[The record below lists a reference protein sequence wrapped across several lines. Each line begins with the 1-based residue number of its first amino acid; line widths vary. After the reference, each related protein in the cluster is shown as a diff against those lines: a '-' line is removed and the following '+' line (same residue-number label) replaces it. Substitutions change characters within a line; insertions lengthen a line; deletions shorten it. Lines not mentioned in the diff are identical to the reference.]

1 MSLKFFNTLTH
12 RLEEFHPLDPA
23 GKRVGIYTC
32 GPTVYDFAHIGN
44 FRAFTFE
51 DLARRYLACKGYD
64 VVHVMNITDVEDKII
79 RKVRET
85 REPLQQLTG
94 RSPAAFLDDC
104 RALNLLPPH
113 HVPRATD
120 HIPEMLALIGALM
133 DKGVAYQAPDKSV
146 YFSIAKFARYGQLKK
161 IDADQ
166 MRPGER
172 VKLDEYEKESLGDF
186 ALWKAWDEA
195 DGDIGWDSPWGR
207 GRPGWH
213 IECSA
218 MSMKYLGESFDL
230 HCGGEDLVF
239 PHHEDEIAQS
249 EAATG
254 KQFARVWLHCAYLL
268 VNGQKMSK
276 RSGNFFTLRD
286 LFAKGYTGREL
297 RYTLIA
303 EHYRRQL
310 NFTFEGVDAARAS
323 LARIDEFLMK
333 LQDIAKHATPADAN
347 AVRPLTTESVIELT
361 QQNALTSR
369 VKTAFE
375 KALDDDLNI
384 SSALGALFD
393 FIRDTNK
400 VLSEGVLLS
409 SPRAAMEI
417 LDTWRRFDTVLGF
430 GMPQA
435 QEAPADIAALAD
447 LRLAARKAK
456 DFKRADQIRD
466 ELKAKGWVIEDTPK
480 GPKLKKL

>member
-1 MSLKFFNTLTH
+1 VKFFNTLT
-12 RLEEFHPLDPA
+12 RQLDEFRPLDPD

-51 DLARRYLACKGYD
+51 DLARRYLAYRGYD

-85 REPLQQLTG
+85 KEPLAQLTG
-94 RSPAAFLDDC
+94 RFTAAFLDDC

-133 DKGVAYQAPDKSV
+133 KKGIAYQAPDKSI

-254 KQFARVWLHCAYLL
+254 KQFSRFWLHCAYLL

-276 RSGNFFTLRD
+276 RFGNFFTLRD
-286 LFAKGYTGREL
+286 LLAKGYTGREL

-310 NFTFEGVDAARAS
+310 NFTFDGVDGARSS
-323 LARIDEFLMK
+323 LARMDEFLVK
-333 LQDIAKHATPADAN
+333 LREVAGG
-347 AVRPLTTESVIELT
+347 VTT
-361 QQNALTSR
+361 
-369 VKTAFE
+369 TAGVPTLQAEFE
-375 KALDDDLNI
+375 AALDDDLNI
-384 SSALGALFD
+384 SAALGVLFN

-400 VLSEGVLLS
+400 RLAENAVPPAE
-409 SPRAAMEI
+409 AAAI
-417 LDTWRRFDTVLGF
+417 LATWQRFDSVLGF

-435 QEAPADIAALAD
+435 QEAPADIVALAEQ
-447 LRLAARKAK
+447 RQAARKSK
-456 DFKRADQIRD
+456 DFKRADQVRD

-480 GPKLKKL
+480 GPKLKRL

>member
-1 MSLKFFNTLTH
+1 MSLRVFNTLSH
-12 RLEEFHPLDPA
+12 NLDEFRPLDPA

-44 FRAFTFE
+44 FRSFAFE
-51 DLARRYLACKGYD
+51 DLARRYLTYCGYD

-79 RKVRET
+79 RKVHQT
-85 REPLQQLTG
+85 GEPLKQLTG
-94 RSPAAFLDDC
+94 RFTDAFLDDC
-104 RALNLLPPH
+104 RTLNLLPAH
-113 HVPRATD
+113 HIPRATD
-120 HIPEMLALIGALM
+120 HIPEMLSLIDTLM
-133 DKGVAYQAPDKSV
+133 KKGVAYQAPDKSV

-161 IDADQ
+161 IDAGQ

-254 KQFARVWLHCAYLL
+254 KQFSRYWLHCAYLL

-276 RSGNFFTLRD
+276 RFGNFFTLRD
-286 LFAKGYTGREL
+286 LLAKSYTGREL

-323 LARIDEFLMK
+323 LARIDEFLVK
-333 LQDIAKHATPADAN
+333 IREVAGNAVGATPLPPGVA
-347 AVRPLTTESVIELT
+347 AVKSG
-361 QQNALTSR
+361 
-369 VKTAFE
+369 FE
-375 KALDDDLNI
+375 AALDDDLNI
-384 SSALGALFD
+384 SAALGVLFN

-400 VLSEGVLLS
+400 RLAEHAVQPAE
-409 SPRAAMEI
+409 AAAI
-417 LDTWRRFDTVLGF
+417 LDTWQRFDTVLGF

-435 QEAPADIAALAD
+435 QEAPADVVALAD
-447 LRLAARKAK
+447 QRQAARKAK

-480 GPKLKKL
+480 GPKLKRL

>member
-1 MSLKFFNTLTH
+1 MSLRVFNTLS
-12 RLEEFHPLDPA
+12 RNLDEFRPLDPT

-44 FRAFTFE
+44 FRAFAFE
-51 DLARRYLACKGYD
+51 DLARRYLVYRGYE

-85 REPLQQLTG
+85 GEPLKQLTG
-94 RSPAAFLDDC
+94 RFTAAFLDDC
-104 RALNLLPPH
+104 RALNLLPAH

-120 HIPEMLALIGALM
+120 HIPEMLSLISTLM
-133 DKGVAYQAPDKSV
+133 EKGVAYQAPDKSV

-254 KQFARVWLHCAYLL
+254 KPFSRYWLHCAYLL

-276 RSGNFFTLRD
+276 RFGNFFTLRD
-286 LFAKGYTGREL
+286 LLAKGYTGREL

-323 LARIDEFLMK
+323 LARIDEFLVK
-333 LQDIAKHATPADAN
+333 LREVAGN
-347 AVRPLTTESVIELT
+347 AAGAAPLPPGV
-361 QQNALTSR
+361 AA
-369 VKTAFE
+369 VKDGFE
-375 KALDDDLNI
+375 TALDDDLNI
-384 SSALGALFD
+384 SAALGVLFN
-393 FIRDTNK
+393 FIRDINK
-400 VLSEGVLLS
+400 RLAEHAVPPAE
-409 SPRAAMEI
+409 AAAI
-417 LDTWRRFDTVLGF
+417 LDLWQRFDTVLGF
-430 GMPQA
+430 GVPQA
-435 QEAPADIAALAD
+435 QEAPADIVALAAQ
-447 LRLAARKAK
+447 RQAARKAK
-456 DFKRADQIRD
+456 DFKLADQIRD
-466 ELKAKGWVIEDTPK
+466 ELKAKGWVIEDTAK
-480 GPKLKKL
+480 GPKLKRL

>member
-1 MSLKFFNTLTH
+1 MSLRVFNTLS
-12 RLEEFHPLDPA
+12 RNLDEFRPLDPA

-44 FRAFTFE
+44 FRAFAFE
-51 DLARRYLACKGYD
+51 DLARRYLVYRGYE

-85 REPLQQLTG
+85 GEPLKQLTG
-94 RSPAAFLDDC
+94 RFTAAFLDDC
-104 RALNLLPPH
+104 RALNLLPAH

-120 HIPEMLALIGALM
+120 HIPEMLSLIGTLM
-133 DKGVAYQAPDKSV
+133 EKGVAYQAPDKSV

-166 MRPGER
+166 MRPGAR

-254 KQFARVWLHCAYLL
+254 KPFSRYWLHCAYLL

-276 RSGNFFTLRD
+276 RFGNFFTLRD
-286 LFAKGYTGREL
+286 LLAKGYTGREL
-297 RYTLIA
+297 RYTLIV

-323 LARIDEFLMK
+323 LARIDEFLVK
-333 LQDIAKHATPADAN
+333 LREVAGN
-347 AVRPLTTESVIELT
+347 AAGTAPLPPGV
-361 QQNALTSR
+361 AA
-369 VKTAFE
+369 VKGDFE
-375 KALDDDLNI
+375 NALDDDLNI
-384 SSALGALFD
+384 SAALGVLFN
-393 FIRDTNK
+393 FIRDINK
-400 VLSEGVLLS
+400 RLAEHAVPPAE
-409 SPRAAMEI
+409 AAAI
-417 LDTWRRFDTVLGF
+417 LDMWQRFDTVLGF
-430 GMPQA
+430 GVPQA
-435 QEAPADIAALAD
+435 QEAPADIVALAEQ
-447 LRLAARKAK
+447 RQAARKAK
-456 DFKRADQIRD
+456 DFKLADQIRD
-466 ELKAKGWVIEDTPK
+466 ELKAKGWVIEDTAK
-480 GPKLKKL
+480 GPKLKRL

>member
-1 MSLKFFNTLTH
+1 MSLRFFNTLSH
-12 RLEEFHPLDPA
+12 SIEEFRPLDPA
-23 GKRVGIYTC
+23 GKQVKLYTC

-51 DLARRYLACKGYD
+51 DLARRYLVYRGYD

-79 RKVRET
+79 RTVRQT
-85 REPLQQLTG
+85 GEPLKQLTG
-94 RSPAAFLDDC
+94 RFSAAFLDDC
-104 RALNLLPPH
+104 RAQNLLPPH
-113 HVPRATD
+113 HIPRATD

-133 DKGVAYQAPDKSV
+133 AKGIAYQAPDKSV

-161 IDADQ
+161 IDAGQ

-186 ALWKAWDEA
+186 ALWKACDEA

-323 LARIDEFLMK
+323 LARMDEFLVK
-333 LQDIAKHATPADAN
+333 LRDVAGGAPVPSPLPPNVAAIQSGFDA
-347 AVRPLTTESVIELT
+347 
-361 QQNALTSR
+361 
-369 VKTAFE
+369 
-375 KALDDDLNI
+375 ALDDDLNI
-384 SSALGALFD
+384 SSALGVLFN

-400 VLSEGVLLS
+400 RLAENAVT
-409 SPRAAMEI
+409 AAEAAAIFEM
-417 LDTWRRFDTVLGF
+417 WRRFDTVLGF

-447 LRLAARKAK
+447 QRLAARKAK

>member
-12 RLEEFHPLDPA
+12 SLEEFRPLDPA
-23 GKRVGIYTC
+23 GRHVGLYTC

-51 DLARRYLACKGYD
+51 DLARRYLAYRGYD

-85 REPLQQLTG
+85 GEPLAQLTG
-94 RSPAAFLDDC
+94 RYTAAFLADC

-113 HVPRATD
+113 HVPRATG

-161 IDADQ
+161 IDASQ

-186 ALWKAWDEA
+186 ALWKAWDPT

-218 MSMKYLGESFDL
+218 MSTKYLGESFDL

-249 EAATG
+249 EAASG
-254 KQFARVWLHCAYLL
+254 KQFVRVWLHCAYLL

-276 RSGNFFTLRD
+276 RFGNFFTLRD
-286 LFAKGYTGREL
+286 LLAKGFTGREL

-310 NFTFEGVDAARAS
+310 NFTFEGVEAARAS
-323 LARIDEFLMK
+323 LARMDEFLVK
-333 LQDIAKHATPADAN
+333 LREVAGSTGIPAGGISPTAA
-347 AVRPLTTESVIELT
+347 AV
-361 QQNALTSR
+361 Q
-369 VKTAFE
+369 KDFE
-375 KALDDDLNI
+375 AALDDDLNI
-384 SSALGALFD
+384 SSALGVLFN

-400 VLSEGVLLS
+400 RLAENAVT
-409 SPRAAMEI
+409 AAEAAAI
-417 LDTWRRFDTVLGF
+417 FETWRRFDTVLGF

-435 QEAPADIAALAD
+435 QEASADVAALAD
-447 LRLAARKAK
+447 QRQAARKAK

>member
-1 MSLKFFNTLTH
+1 VKFFNTLT
-12 RLEEFHPLDPA
+12 RQLDEFRPLDPA

-51 DLARRYLACKGYD
+51 DLARRYLAYRGYD

-85 REPLQQLTG
+85 QEPLKQLTG
-94 RSPAAFLDDC
+94 RFTAAFLDDC

-120 HIPEMLALIGALM
+120 HIPEMIALIGALM
-133 DKGVAYQAPDKSV
+133 KKGIAYQAPDKSI

-195 DGDIGWDSPWGR
+195 DGEVAWDSPWGR

-254 KQFARVWLHCAYLL
+254 KQFSRFWLHCAYLL
-268 VNGQKMSK
+268 VNGQKMAK
-276 RSGNFFTLRD
+276 RAGNFFTLRD
-286 LFAKGYTGREL
+286 LLAKGYTGREL

-310 NFTFEGVDAARAS
+310 NFTFEGVDGARSS
-323 LARIDEFLMK
+323 LARMDEFLVK
-333 LQDIAKHATPADAN
+333 LREVAGDATATTGVPALQA
-347 AVRPLTTESVIELT
+347 E
-361 QQNALTSR
+361 
-369 VKTAFE
+369 FE
-375 KALDDDLNI
+375 AALDDDLNI
-384 SSALGALFD
+384 SAALGVLFN

-400 VLSEGVLLS
+400 RLAENAVPPAE
-409 SPRAAMEI
+409 AAAI
-417 LDTWRRFDTVLGF
+417 LATWQRFDSVLGF

-435 QEAPADIAALAD
+435 QEAPADIVALAD
-447 LRLAARKAK
+447 QRQAARKTK
-456 DFKRADQIRD
+456 DFKRADQVRD

-480 GPKLKKL
+480 GPKLKRL

>member
-1 MSLKFFNTLTH
+1 MSLRVFNTLSH
-12 RLEEFHPLDPA
+12 NLDEFRPLDPA

-44 FRAFTFE
+44 FRSFAFE
-51 DLARRYLACKGYD
+51 DLARRYLTYCGYD

-79 RKVRET
+79 RKVHQT
-85 REPLQQLTG
+85 GEPLKQLTG
-94 RSPAAFLDDC
+94 RFTDAFLDDC
-104 RALNLLPPH
+104 RTLNLLPAH
-113 HVPRATD
+113 HIPRATG
-120 HIPEMLALIGALM
+120 HIPEMLSLIDTLM
-133 DKGVAYQAPDKSV
+133 KKGVAYQAPDKSV

-161 IDADQ
+161 IDAGQ

-254 KQFARVWLHCAYLL
+254 KQFSRYWLHCAYLL

-276 RSGNFFTLRD
+276 RFGNFFTLRD
-286 LFAKGYTGREL
+286 LLAKGYTGREL

-323 LARIDEFLMK
+323 LARIDEFLVK
-333 LQDIAKHATPADAN
+333 LREVAGNAVGATPLPPGVA
-347 AVRPLTTESVIELT
+347 AVKSG
-361 QQNALTSR
+361 
-369 VKTAFE
+369 FE
-375 KALDDDLNI
+375 AALDDDLNI
-384 SSALGALFD
+384 SAALGVLFN

-400 VLSEGVLLS
+400 RLAEHAVQPAE
-409 SPRAAMEI
+409 AAAI
-417 LDTWRRFDTVLGF
+417 LDTWQRFDTVLGF

-435 QEAPADIAALAD
+435 QEAPADVVALAD
-447 LRLAARKAK
+447 QRQAARKAK

-480 GPKLKKL
+480 GPKLKRL

>member
-1 MSLKFFNTLTH
+1 MALKFFNTLT
-12 RLEEFHPLDPA
+12 RNLDEFRPLDPA
-23 GKRVGIYTC
+23 GRRVGIYTC

-51 DLARRYLACKGYD
+51 DLARRYLAYRGYE

-85 REPLQQLTG
+85 QEPLKQLTG
-94 RSPAAFLDDC
+94 RFTAAFLDDC

-133 DKGVAYQAPDKSV
+133 DKGIAYQAPDKSI

-161 IDADQ
+161 IDAGQ

-195 DGDIGWDSPWGR
+195 DGEVGWDSPWGR

-254 KQFARVWLHCAYLL
+254 KQFSRFWLHCAYLL
-268 VNGQKMSK
+268 VNGQKMAK
-276 RSGNFFTLRD
+276 RAGNFFTLRD

-310 NFTFEGVDAARAS
+310 NFTFEGVDGARAS
-323 LARIDEFLMK
+323 LARMDEFLVKLREVTGNAAAASPLPAGVAAMK
-333 LQDIAKHATPADAN
+333 AEF
-347 AVRPLTTESVIELT
+347 ES
-361 QQNALTSR
+361 
-369 VKTAFE
+369 
-375 KALDDDLNI
+375 ALDDDLNI
-384 SSALGALFD
+384 SAALGVLFN

-400 VLSEGVLLS
+400 RLAENAVPPAE
-409 SPRAAMEI
+409 AAAIWE
-417 LDTWRRFDTVLGF
+417 TWQRFDTVLGF

-435 QEAPADIAALAD
+435 QEAPAEVAALAEQ
-447 LRLAARKAK
+447 RQAARKAK

-480 GPKLKKL
+480 GPKLKRL

>member
-1 MSLKFFNTLTH
+1 MPLRFFNTLT
-12 RLEEFHPLDPA
+12 RQLDEFRPLDPA

-51 DLARRYLACKGYD
+51 DLARRYLAYRGYD

-79 RKVRET
+79 RTVRQT
-85 REPLQQLTG
+85 GEPLAQLTG
-94 RSPAAFLDDC
+94 RFTAAFLDDC

-120 HIPEMLALIGALM
+120 HIPEMLTLIGALM
-133 DKGVAYQAPDKSV
+133 KKGIAYQAPDESI

-195 DGDIGWDSPWGR
+195 DGETGWDSPWGR

-254 KQFARVWLHCAYLL
+254 KQFSRFWLHCAYLL

-276 RSGNFFTLRD
+276 RFGNFFTLRD
-286 LFAKGYTGREL
+286 LLAKGYTGREL

-310 NFTFEGVDAARAS
+310 NFTFEGVDGARSS
-323 LARIDEFLMK
+323 LARMDEFLVK
-333 LQDIAKHATPADAN
+333 LREVAGNATA
-347 AVRPLTTESVIELT
+347 
-361 QQNALTSR
+361 
-369 VKTAFE
+369 TAGVPTLQAEFE
-375 KALDDDLNI
+375 AALDDDLNI
-384 SSALGALFD
+384 SAALGALFN
-393 FIRDTNK
+393 FIRDANK
-400 VLSEGVLLS
+400 RLAENAVPPAE
-409 SPRAAMEI
+409 AAAI
-417 LDTWRRFDTVLGF
+417 LATWQRFDTVLGF

-435 QEAPADIAALAD
+435 QEAPADVAALAEQ
-447 LRLAARKAK
+447 RQAARKAK

-480 GPKLKKL
+480 GPKLKRL

>member
-1 MSLKFFNTLTH
+1 MSLRFFNTLT
-12 RLEEFHPLDPA
+12 RNLDEFRPLDPA

-51 DLARRYLACKGYD
+51 DLARRYLAYRGYD

-79 RKVRET
+79 RTVRQT
-85 REPLQQLTG
+85 GEPLAQLTG
-94 RSPAAFLDDC
+94 RFTAAFLDDC

-120 HIPEMLALIGALM
+120 HIPEMLALISTLVK
-133 DKGVAYQAPDKSV
+133 KGVAYQAPDKSV

-254 KQFARVWLHCAYLL
+254 KPFVRYWLHCAYLL
-268 VNGQKMSK
+268 VNGQKMAK

-323 LARIDEFLMK
+323 LARMDEFLVK
-333 LQDIAKHATPADAN
+333 LREVAGAAAAALPLPPSIA
-347 AVRPLTTESVIELT
+347 
-361 QQNALTSR
+361 AL
-369 VKTAFE
+369 KAGFE
-375 KALDDDLNI
+375 AALDDDLNI
-384 SSALGALFD
+384 SSALGVLFN

-400 VLSEGVLLS
+400 RLVETAVT
-409 SPRAAMEI
+409 PAEATAI
-417 LDTWRRFDTVLGF
+417 LDTWQRFDTVLGF

-435 QEAPADIAALAD
+435 QEAPADVVALAD
-447 LRLAARKAK
+447 QRQAARKAK
-456 DFKRADQIRD
+456 DFKRADQLRD

-480 GPKLKKL
+480 GPKLKRL

>member
-1 MSLKFFNTLTH
+1 MPLRFFNTLS
-12 RLEEFHPLDPA
+12 RNLDEFRPLDPA
-23 GKRVGIYTC
+23 GRRVGIYTC
-32 GPTVYDFAHIGN
+32 GPTVYDFAHVGN

-51 DLARRYLACKGYD
+51 DLARRYLAYRGYD

-79 RKVRET
+79 RTVRQT
-85 REPLQQLTG
+85 GEPLTQLTG
-94 RSPAAFLDDC
+94 RFTAAFLDDC

-120 HIPEMLALIGALM
+120 HIPEMLALIGTLM
-133 DKGVAYQAPDKSV
+133 KKGVAYQAPDKSV

-254 KQFARVWLHCAYLL
+254 KTFSRYWLHCAYLL

-276 RSGNFFTLRD
+276 RFGNFFTLRD
-286 LFAKGYTGREL
+286 LLAKGYTGREL

-323 LARIDEFLMK
+323 LARMDEFLVK
-333 LQDIAKHATPADAN
+333 LRGVAGSATATSPLPPTVA
-347 AVRPLTTESVIELT
+347 AVKAE
-361 QQNALTSR
+361 
-369 VKTAFE
+369 FE
-375 KALDDDLNI
+375 AALDDDLNI
-384 SSALGALFD
+384 SSALGVLFN

-400 VLSEGVLLS
+400 RLAENTVLPAE
-409 SPRAAMEI
+409 AAAI
-417 LDTWRRFDTVLGF
+417 LDTWQRFDTVLGF
-430 GMPQA
+430 GVPQA
-435 QEAPADIAALAD
+435 QEAPADIVALAGQ
-447 LRLAARKAK
+447 RQAARKAK
-456 DFKRADQIRD
+456 DFKRADQFRD

-480 GPKLKKL
+480 GPKLKRL

>member
-1 MSLKFFNTLTH
+1 MSLRFFNTLSH
-12 RLEEFHPLDPA
+12 SIEEFRPLDPA
-23 GKRVGIYTC
+23 GKQVKLYTC

-51 DLARRYLACKGYD
+51 DLARRYLVYRGYD

-79 RKVRET
+79 RTVRQT
-85 REPLQQLTG
+85 GEPLKQLTG
-94 RSPAAFLDDC
+94 RFSAAFLDDC

-113 HVPRATD
+113 HIPRATD

-133 DKGVAYQAPDKSV
+133 AKGIAYQAPDKSV

-161 IDADQ
+161 IDAGQ

-186 ALWKAWDEA
+186 ALWKACDEA

-218 MSMKYLGESFDL
+218 MSMKYLGESLDL

-254 KQFARVWLHCAYLL
+254 KTFSRYWLHCAYLL

-286 LFAKGYTGREL
+286 LLAKGYTGREL

-310 NFTFEGVDAARAS
+310 NFTFEGVDAARTS
-323 LARIDEFLMK
+323 LARMDELLVK
-333 LQDIAKHATPADAN
+333 LREVAGGASVGASTTPAAI
-347 AVRPLTTESVIELT
+347 A
-361 QQNALTSR
+361 ALQ
-369 VKTAFE
+369 AGFE
-375 KALDDDLNI
+375 AALDDDLNI
-384 SSALGALFD
+384 SAALGVLFN

-400 VLSEGVLLS
+400 RLAEGGVTPAEAAAILVL
-409 SPRAAMEI
+409 
-417 LDTWRRFDTVLGF
+417 WQRFDTVLGF

-435 QEAPADIAALAD
+435 QEAPADIVALAD
-447 LRLAARKAK
+447 QRLAARKAK

>member
-1 MSLKFFNTLTH
+1 MSLRFFNTLSRT
-12 RLEEFHPLDPA
+12 LDEFRPLDPA

-51 DLARRYLACKGYD
+51 DLARRYLAYRGYD

-79 RKVRET
+79 RTVRQT
-85 REPLQQLTG
+85 GEPLKQLTG
-94 RSPAAFLDDC
+94 RFTAAFLDDC
-104 RALNLLPPH
+104 RALNLLSPH
-113 HVPRATD
+113 HIPRATD
-120 HIPEMLALIGALM
+120 HIPEMLALIGTLM
-133 DKGVAYQAPDKSV
+133 KEGVAYQAPDKSV

-161 IDADQ
+161 IEADQ

-186 ALWKAWDEA
+186 ALWKAWDEV
-195 DGDIGWDSPWGR
+195 DGDVGWDSPWGR

-254 KQFARVWLHCAYLL
+254 KTFARYWLHCAYLL

-286 LFAKGYTGREL
+286 LLAKGYTGREL

-323 LARIDEFLMK
+323 LARMDEFLVK
-333 LQDIAKHATPADAN
+333 LREIAGAATSPAGM
-347 AVRPLTTESVIELT
+347 L
-361 QQNALTSR
+361 ALQ
-369 VKTAFE
+369 ADFE
-375 KALDDDLNI
+375 AALDDDLNI
-384 SSALGALFD
+384 SAALGVLFN
-393 FIRDTNK
+393 FIRDTNRRLAENA
-400 VLSEGVLLS
+400 VPPAE
-409 SPRAAMEI
+409 AAAI
-417 LDTWRRFDTVLGF
+417 LDTWQRFDTVLGF

-435 QEAPADIAALAD
+435 QEAPADVVALAD
-447 LRLAARKAK
+447 QRQAARKAK

-466 ELKAKGWVIEDTPK
+466 ELKVKGWVIEDTPK
-480 GPKLKKL
+480 GPKLKRV

>member
-12 RLEEFHPLDPA
+12 SLEVFRPLDPA
-23 GKRVGIYTC
+23 GKRVGLYTC

-51 DLARRYLACKGYD
+51 DLARRYLAYKGYD

-85 REPLQQLTG
+85 GEPLAQLTG
-94 RSPAAFLDDC
+94 RYSTAFLDDC
-104 RALNLLPPH
+104 RVLNLLPPH
-113 HVPRATD
+113 HVPRATG

-133 DKGVAYQAPDKSV
+133 QKGVAYQAPDKSV

-161 IDADQ
+161 IDASQ
-166 MRPGER
+166 MRAGER

-195 DGDIGWDSPWGR
+195 DGDTGWDSPWGR

-218 MSMKYLGESFDL
+218 MSTKYLGESFDL

-249 EAATG
+249 EAASG
-254 KQFARVWLHCAYLL
+254 KQFVRVWLHCAYLL

-276 RSGNFFTLRD
+276 RFGNFFTLRD
-286 LFAKGYTGREL
+286 LLAKGFTGREL

-310 NFTFEGVDAARAS
+310 NFTFEGVEAARAS
-323 LARIDEFLMK
+323 LARMDEFLVK
-333 LQDIAKHATPADAN
+333 LREVSGDAAPAPAPAAT
-347 AVRPLTTESVIELT
+347 
-361 QQNALTSR
+361 ALQ
-369 VKTAFE
+369 AGFE
-375 KALDDDLNI
+375 AALDDDLNI
-384 SSALGALFD
+384 SSALGVLFN

-400 VLSEGVLLS
+400 RLAENTVTPAE
-409 SPRAAMEI
+409 AAAIFE
-417 LDTWRRFDTVLGF
+417 TWRRLDTVLGF

-435 QEAPADIAALAD
+435 QEAPADVAALAD
-447 LRLAARKAK
+447 QRQAARKAR

>member
-1 MSLKFFNTLTH
+1 MSLRFFNTLS
-12 RLEEFHPLDPA
+12 RQLDEFRPLDPA
-23 GKRVGIYTC
+23 GKQVKLYTC

-51 DLARRYLACKGYD
+51 DLARRYLVYRGYD
-64 VVHVMNITDVEDKII
+64 VVHVMNITDIEDKII
-79 RKVRET
+79 RTVRQT
-85 REPLQQLTG
+85 GEPLKQLTG
-94 RSPAAFLDDC
+94 RFSTAFLDDC

-120 HIPEMLALIGALM
+120 HIPEMLALIGTLM
-133 DKGVAYQAPDKSV
+133 KKGVAYQAPDKSV

-218 MSMKYLGESFDL
+218 MSMKYLGESLDL

-254 KQFARVWLHCAYLL
+254 KPFVRYWLHCAYLL
-268 VNGQKMSK
+268 VNGQKMAK
-276 RSGNFFTLRD
+276 RSGNFFTLHD

-310 NFTFEGVDAARAS
+310 NFTFEGIDAARTS
-323 LARIDEFLMK
+323 LARVDEFLVK
-333 LQDIAKHATPADAN
+333 LRDVAGGTPVPSPLPSNVATLQTD
-347 AVRPLTTESVIELT
+347 
-361 QQNALTSR
+361 
-369 VKTAFE
+369 FE
-375 KALDDDLNI
+375 AALDDDLNI
-384 SSALGALFD
+384 SAALGVLFN
-393 FIRDTNK
+393 FIRDINK
-400 VLSEGVLLS
+400 RLAENVVAPAE
-409 SPRAAMEI
+409 ATAI
-417 LDTWRRFDTVLGF
+417 LDTWQRFDTVLGF

-435 QEAPADIAALAD
+435 QEAPANIVALANQ
-447 LRLAARKAK
+447 RLAARKAK

-466 ELKAKGWVIEDTPK
+466 ELKAKGWIIEDTPK
-480 GPKLKKL
+480 GPKLKRL